1 MYNPDLSL
9 AGNNVPTLDADQYTL
24 DDYPPEGKTY
34 LSAWNLISQ
43 NSGASEMNASGT
55 LSCVHLVCRDAS
67 ELHLR

>member
-1 MYNPDLSL
+1 M
-9 AGNNVPTLDADQYTL
+9 PTLDADQYTH

-34 LSAWNLISQ
+34 LSAWNLVSQ

-55 LSCVHLVCRDAS
+55 LSIGHLAREHAS